1 MQIGNPELDRVCE
14 QVIVPALKA
23 RGLDPKRVDR
33 HNQGGLLKSEIVSFI
48 ENSEIIVADL
58 TNERPNCYLEIGY
71 AMGVDKYH
79 ALVLTAREDHNPDSP
94 NYQQGGPKIHFDL
107 SGYDILFWDP
117 GDLAGYR
124 SQLEAKIRQR
134 QASAP
139 PPSLTPPSSWD
150 LDWLAEQRREALAGL
165 ESTGL
170 SGFMEI
176 RFALSGPKPDFPH
189 KVLLEAANSSQV
201 PTFGWPIGIVLTK
214 SEWKPQPRKDGIAT
228 RAVVNN
234 EGNYNYL
241 TYDYWYLRKNGDF
254 YLLKSL
260 FEDSRKPGSIFAD
273 TRIIRI
279 TEALLYCAQLY
290 EELGVTG
297 SVEVNIGI
305 SHGGLQDRVM
315 RAANPARDSGV
326 FGTVT
331 AVENEAENSII
342 VPLSEIRATIVDRV
356 KELAD
361 PLFVL
366 FDYFQPSDSVYDEI
380 ISNFVEGKVS

>member
-117 GDLAGYR
+117 GDLVGYR
-124 SQLEAKIRQR
+124 SQLEARIRQR
-134 QASAP
+134 QSTS
-139 PPSLTPPSSWD
+139 PSSVLTPPSPWD
-150 LDWLAEQRREALAGL
+150 IDWLSQQRRQAKDGL

-176 RFALSGPKPDFPH
+176 RFALSEARPDFTPS
-189 KVLLEAANSSQV
+189 VLFEASNQSQIQ
-201 PTFGWPIGIVLTK
+201 TSGWPIGIVLTDN
-214 SEWKPQPRKDGIAT
+214 ERKPKPRRDGIAA
-228 RAVVNN
+228 RALVNHSN
-234 EGNYNYL
+234 GYKYT
-241 TYDYWYLRKNGDF
+241 TYDYWYLRINGDF
-254 YLLKSL
+254 YLLNDL
-260 FEDSRKPGSIFAD
+260 FEDSRNPGAIFVD
-273 TRIIRI
+273 TRINRI
-279 TEALLYCAQLY
+279 TEALLYCARLY
-290 EELGVTG
+290 EKLGVSG

-305 SHGGLQDRVM
+305 SHGGLQDRVV
-315 RAANPARDSGV
+315 RVANPARDSGLL
-326 FGTVT
+326 GKYSKSQDD
-331 AVENEAENSII
+331 AESII
-342 VPLSEIRATIVDRV
+342 SVLLSQIRPTLVDSV
-356 KELAD
+356 KELAE
-361 PLFVL
+361 PLFLL
-366 FDYFQPSDSVYDEI
+366 FDFFQPPDEVYNDI
-380 ISNFVEGKVS
+380 VNNFVEGKVR

>member
-117 GDLAGYR
+117 RDLVGYR

-134 QASAP
+134 QSTS
-139 PPSLTPPSSWD
+139 PSSVLTPPSPWD
-150 LDWLAEQRREALAGL
+150 IDWLSQQRRQAKDGL

-176 RFALSGPKPDFPH
+176 RFALSDPKPEFPH
-189 KVLLEAANSSQV
+189 NVLREAATLSQV
-201 PTFGWPIGIVLTK
+201 HTFGWPIGIVLTK
-214 SEWKPQPRKDGIAT
+214 SEWKPQPRNDGIAT
-228 RAVVNN
+228 QAVVNHAD
-234 EGNYNYL
+234 NYNYL
-241 TYDYWYLRKNGDF
+241 TYDFWYLRKNGDF
-254 YLLKSL
+254 YLLKDL
-260 FEDSRKPGSIFAD
+260 FENSRNSGSIFVD

-279 TEALLYCAQLY
+279 TEALLYCARLY
-290 EELGVTG
+290 EKLGVSG

-315 RAANPARDSGV
+315 RAANPARDSGLL
-326 FGTVT
+326 GTDT
-331 AVENEAENSII
+331 LRSRMRLRI
-342 VPLSEIRATIVDRV
+342 LSAYPYPR
-356 KELAD
+356 LG
-361 PLFVL
+361 P
-366 FDYFQPSDSVYDEI
+366 P
-380 ISNFVEGKVS
+380 

>member
-48 ENSEIIVADL
+48 ENAEIIVADL

-117 GDLAGYR
+117 GDLSGYR

-134 QASAP
+134 QATS
-139 PPSLTPPSSWD
+139 PSSVPTPPFPWD
-150 LDWLAEQRREALAGL
+150 IDWLSQQRRQAKDGL

-305 SHGGLQDRVM
+305 SHGGLKDRVM
-315 RAANPARDSGV
+315 RAANPARDSGLL
-326 FGTVT
+326 GRYSTR
-331 AVENEAENSII
+331 EDDAESAIS
-342 VPLSEIRATIVDRV
+342 VPLSEIRSTLVDRV
-356 KELAD
+356 RELAE
-361 PLFVL
+361 PLFLL
-366 FDYFQPSDSVYDEI
+366 FDFFQPPDEVYDDI
-380 ISNFVEGKVS
+380 VGNFVEGRVR

>member
-1 MQIGNPELDRVCE
+1 
-14 QVIVPALKA
+14 
-23 RGLDPKRVDR
+23 
-33 HNQGGLLKSEIVSFI
+33 
-48 ENSEIIVADL
+48 
-58 TNERPNCYLEIGY
+58 
-71 AMGVDKYH
+71 
-79 ALVLTAREDHNPDSP
+79 
-94 NYQQGGPKIHFDL
+94 
-107 SGYDILFWDP
+107 
-117 GDLAGYR
+117 
-124 SQLEAKIRQR
+124 
-134 QASAP
+134 
-139 PPSLTPPSSWD
+139 
-150 LDWLAEQRREALAGL
+150 
-165 ESTGL
+165 
-170 SGFMEI
+170 MEI

-189 KVLLEAANSSQV
+189 NVLREAATLSQV
-201 PTFGWPIGIVLTK
+201 TTLGWPIGIVLTK

-228 RAVVNN
+228 QAVVNHAD
-234 EGNYNYL
+234 NYNYL
-241 TYDYWYLRKNGDF
+241 TYDFWYLRKNGDF
-254 YLLKSL
+254 YLLKDL
-260 FEDSRKPGSIFAD
+260 FENSRSSGSIFVD

-279 TEALLYCAQLY
+279 TEALLYCARLY
-290 EELGVTG
+290 EKLGVSG

-315 RAANPARDSGV
+315 RVANPARDSGV